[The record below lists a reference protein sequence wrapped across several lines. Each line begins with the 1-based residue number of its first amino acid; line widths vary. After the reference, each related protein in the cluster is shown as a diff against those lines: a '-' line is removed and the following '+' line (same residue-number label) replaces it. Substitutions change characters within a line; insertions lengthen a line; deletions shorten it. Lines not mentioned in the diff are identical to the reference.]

1 MKDYTPRDLEH
12 FNDLLWAHTGIPDKY
27 FNASE
32 LLTSIARRGR
42 RIKMLKDIYNID
54 GKARD

>member
-1 MKDYTPRDLEH
+1 MKDVTLRDLEN

-27 FNASE
+27 NTSE
-32 LLTSIARRGR
+32 LLTSIARRRR
-42 RIKMLKDIYNID
+42 RIKTLKDIYNID